1 MRRDLFVTQAMLQEA
16 GLTPDV
22 RLTRGSI
29 EVRLGENH
37 AIFTSSEADK
47 AADWLAR
54 CAVINYPESEFAQL
68 WLMLAAVSGGAIPFG
83 SR

>member
-1 MRRDLFVTQAMLQEA
+1 MTV
-16 GLTPDV
+16 
-22 RLTRGSI
+22 
-29 EVRLGENH
+29 
-37 AIFTSSEADK
+37 TSSAPDQ

-68 WLMLAAVSGGAIPFG
+68 WLMLATVSGGAIPFG

>member
-1 MRRDLFVTQAMLQEA
+1 MLQQA

-22 RLTRGSI
+22 RLTQGSI
-29 EVRLGENH
+29 EVHLGEHH
-37 AIFTSSEADK
+37 ALFTSSAPDQ

-68 WLMLAAVSGGAIPFG
+68 WLMLATVSGGAIPFG

>member
-1 MRRDLFVTQAMLQEA
+1 ML
-16 GLTPDV
+16 GLMANDATLITVAP
-22 RLTRGSI
+22 TG
-29 EVRLGENH
+29 
-37 AIFTSSEADK
+37 AEADK

-68 WLMLAAVSGGAIPFG
+68 WLMLATVSGGAIPFG